1 MASCVERR
9 LRAVGAHLRP
19 PEVPS
24 SAPRPSRA
32 SAEQLDGL
40 RLTPI
45 SPHLGAEVEGVD
57 LKQPLSPA
65 QVAAVYGA
73 LLRHKV
79 LVFKRIGLSHAEQ
92 VRFTYELSG
101 ASPHVGEPTI
111 GHTVF
116 GHADGFPEIYSVYQ
130 GDRIKPK
137 NMEKYTASS
146 QKYPWTGYHCGAPNP
161 CLSKS
166 TTCTIG

>member
-1 MASCVERR
+1 M
-9 LRAVGAHLRP
+9 
-19 PEVPS
+19 
-24 SAPRPSRA
+24 
-32 SAEQLDGL
+32 
-40 RLTPI
+40 
-45 SPHLGAEVEGVD
+45 D

-65 QVAAVYGA
+65 QVSAVYDA

-79 LVFKRIGLSHAEQ
+79 LVFKRIGLSHGEQVRFTLLRHKVLAFKRIGLSHAEQ